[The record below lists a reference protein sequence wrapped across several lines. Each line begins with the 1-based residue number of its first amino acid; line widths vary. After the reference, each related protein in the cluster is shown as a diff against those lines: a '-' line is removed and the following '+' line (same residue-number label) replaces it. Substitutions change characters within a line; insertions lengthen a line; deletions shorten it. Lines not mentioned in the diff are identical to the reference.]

1 MLPLNYTARSRKP
14 IAIPVDLKPPLPF
27 MWRGIA
33 AEAVDWTHQPVALSP
48 GYVAA
53 LRDKDIVE
61 QATIPI
67 EKTYGPVLMISG
79 QADQMSSP
87 KLAEIAVRRAQQYNF
102 AFPLEHLS
110 YPDAGH
116 MVANVPYLPTTV
128 RHSRH
133 PIRGVGVDFGGTSVG
148 DAFAY
153 PDRMLQLRARGR
165 IFWRAG
171 RPRFGK
177 LSLLY
182 QL

>member
-1 MLPLNYTARSRKP
+1 MK
-14 IAIPVDLKPPLPF
+14 F
-27 MWRGIA
+27 MASWSISQ
-33 AEAVDWTHQPVALSP
+33 DKWLLALSP

-116 MVANVPYLPTTV
+116 MVANVPYLPMTV

-133 PIRGVGVDFGGTSVG
+133 PIRGVGVDFGGTSAG
-148 DAFAY
+148 DAFARADSW
-153 PDRMLQLRARGR
+153 PKVVTFLR
-165 IFWRAG
+165 
-171 RPRFGK
+171 K
-177 LSLLY
+177 SLG
-182 QL
+182 QHEAIS